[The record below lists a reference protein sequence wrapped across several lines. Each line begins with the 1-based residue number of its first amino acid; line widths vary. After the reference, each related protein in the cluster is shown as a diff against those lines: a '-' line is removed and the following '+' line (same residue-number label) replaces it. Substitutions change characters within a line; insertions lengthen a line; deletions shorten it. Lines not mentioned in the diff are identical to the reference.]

1 MIDKPLSPEPVVRL
15 VKYFPNSFKNVIATA
30 RTCYSPK
37 GIINDEEIDINKYIN
52 LARSIYEA
60 GHHTTFQHA
69 YFQFAIENVS
79 RQFIWSFLHS
89 HPFYNSEQVSQRYV
103 EVKPGSYFIPP
114 IKGETLEI
122 YVSTVEFQVEMYKKL
137 TELLFPVVADEYYKR
152 FPARKFNAGK
162 YNKDIKRKAQE
173 VARYVLPIATFAYLY
188 HTVSAITILRYYK
201 LCNLF
206 DVPLEQKLVVEKMV
220 DEILKVDPNY
230 KIVLEEPINQDDLI
244 EFNFLNFFNRDNF
257 AKEFAKEF
265 DESMNGKISVLV
277 DYKPNAEK
285 ILADSVREVL
295 GLPSSELTDDE
306 AINLV
311 LNPAL
316 NKIIAESLVLTMH
329 SKISRAMFHVSYTF
343 KKKLSHTADSQDQR
357 HRMTPGSR
365 PILSRHISEE
375 PDFITPGLVLQSEE
389 ALKLYAE
396 TMERIWENIGK
407 LKKLGV
413 SDEFALYLLP
423 NAVSIRFTESGDLLN
438 LYHKYAMRLCYNAQE
453 EIWRAS
459 VEEVEQI
466 SEVHP
471 RIGKFL
477 LPPCSIRDI
486 AGMKP
491 ICPEGVRFCG
501 VKVWRLKLSEYSRLI

>member
-1 MIDKPLSPEPVVRL
+1 MIDKPLSPEPIVRL

-30 RTCYSPK
+30 RTCYSSK
-37 GIINDEEIDINKYIN
+37 GIISDEEIDINKYIN

-103 EVKPGSYFIPP
+103 EVKPGNYFIPP
-114 IKGETLEI
+114 IKGEALEI
-122 YVSTVEFQVEMYKKL
+122 YVSTIEFQVEIYKKL
-137 TELLFPVVADEYYKR
+137 TELLSTVVMDEYYKR
-152 FPARKFNAGK
+152 FPARKFNGEK
-162 YNKDIKRKAQE
+162 YKKDIKRKAQE
-173 VARYVLPIATFAYLY
+173 VARYVLPVATFTYLY

-201 LCNLF
+201 LCNSF
-206 DVPLEQKLVVEKMV
+206 DVPLEQRLVVEKMV
-220 DEILKVDPNY
+220 DEILKVDPDY
-230 KIVLEEPINQDDLI
+230 KTVLEEPMSQDDLI
-244 EFNFLNFFNRDNF
+244 EFNLLNFFNGESF
-257 AKEFAKEF
+257 SKEFVREF

-285 ILADSVREVL
+285 ILADSVREIL

-306 AINLV
+306 AINLA
-311 LNPAL
+311 LNPSL
-316 NKIIAESLVLTMH
+316 NKILAESLVLTMH

-375 PDFITPGLVLQSEE
+375 PDFITPSLILQNEE
-389 ALKLYAE
+389 ALKLYSE
-396 TMERIWENIGK
+396 TMEKIWENIGR

-413 SDEFALYLLP
+413 SNEFALYLLP

-438 LYHKYAMRLCYNAQE
+438 LHHKYAMRLCYNAQE

-477 LPPCSIRDI
+477 LPPCSIRNI